1 MTKISLLIFGFFMTT
16 FAFAQD
22 LESEL
27 GFLYVKAEYLLETNR
42 YEEAIVELNKIIQQ
56 DASYE
61 EALLLRANAKFTI
74 GAFAGAKNDIMRLF
88 ELHGVTPEAILL
100 LGQTQKNMG
109 NNEAANVTLT
119 TASKLMEEKARRSS
133 PTKKMPQKKAETKKE
148 NETDSGDKPEVEENK
163 NTNDAQKGEPQKEEE
178 QKPVEK
184 ENKNAG
190 ERIKDGLD
198 ELDKKVNDIMDDIL
212 GKDEKAEE
220 TSGSGD
226 TEEQP
231 KEEVYV
237 PDMSV
242 NEIYIDE
249 DLTILIQD
257 GLGGRTI
264 LEQPNVLILSET
276 SGEVAVDVCVNENGK
291 VTSAVFNKDR
301 STLAIQS
308 LISLAVRKSREFWF
322 EASDRKEICGSIIFR
337 ITGRT

>member
-1 MTKISLLIFGFFMTT
+1 MTKISLLILGFLMATT
-16 FAFAQD
+16 AFTQD

-42 YEEAIVELNKIIQQ
+42 YEEAITELNKIIQQ

-74 GAFAGAKNDIMRLF
+74 GAFAGAKNDLIRSF
-88 ELHGVTPEAILL
+88 ELHGVTHEAILL

-109 NNEAANVTLT
+109 NDEAANVTLT
-119 TASKLMEEKARRSS
+119 TASRLLEEENARRSS
-133 PTKKMPQKKAETKKE
+133 PTKKMPQKKEEPT
-148 NETDSGDKPEVEENK
+148 NETEAASTDDKQAEDRN
-163 NTNDAQKGEPQKEEE
+163 AQQEPQKEEDQPAAE
-178 QKPVEK
+178 EEEK
-184 ENKNAG
+184 NTG
-190 ERIKDGLD
+190 ERIKEGLD
-198 ELDKKVNDIMDDIL
+198 GLDKKVSDIMEDIL

-220 TSGSGD
+220 TED
-226 TEEQP
+226 TGAAESQP
-231 KEEVYV
+231 KGEVYV

-257 GLGGRTI
+257 GLGGRKI
-264 LEQPNVLILSET
+264 QEQPNVLILSET

-308 LISLAVRKSREFWF
+308 LISLAVRKSREFLF
-322 EASDRKEICGSIIFR
+322 EASNRKEICGSIIFR

>member
-1 MTKISLLIFGFFMTT
+1 MTKISLLIFGFLMATS
-16 FAFAQD
+16 AFAQD

-74 GAFAGAKNDIMRLF
+74 GAFAGAKNDLMRSF

-109 NNEAANVTLT
+109 NNEAANVTLS
-119 TASKLMEEKARRSS
+119 TASKLLEEEKAKRSS
-133 PTKKMPQKKAETKKE
+133 PSKKMPQKKA
-148 NETDSGDKPEVEENK
+148 DNK
-163 NTNDAQKGEPQKEEE
+163 NESEPEANDNKKADDNNNSNEAQKEEQQPAQE
-178 QKPVEK
+178 EK
-184 ENKNAG
+184 KNTG

-198 ELDKKVNDIMDDIL
+198 ELDNKVNDIMDDIL
-212 GKDEKAEE
+212 GKDKKAE
-220 TSGSGD
+220 G
-226 TEEQP
+226 TEETGNTEGQP

-237 PDMSV
+237 ADVSV

-257 GLGGRTI
+257 GLGGRKI

-322 EASDRKEICGSIIFR
+322 QGSDRKEICGSIIFR